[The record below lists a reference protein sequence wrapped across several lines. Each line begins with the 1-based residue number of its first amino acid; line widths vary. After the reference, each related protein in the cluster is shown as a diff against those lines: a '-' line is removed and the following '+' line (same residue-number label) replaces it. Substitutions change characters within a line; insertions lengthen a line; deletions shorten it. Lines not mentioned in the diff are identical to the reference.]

1 MHGQPAILYITHYQ
15 PLTSAAVNSTAEHSE
30 WLRAIPGLAGR
41 TALVTGAA
49 SGLGLAIATALS
61 TAGASVVFCDRDG
74 AGLESA
80 TSSIEGDYRR
90 VVLDVTDPEAVVRCV
105 SEVEEETAVD
115 MLVNS
120 AGIGARG
127 TATEYPDELWAEVID
142 INLTG
147 TFRMCRE
154 VGARMVER
162 RRGSIVNIASVGG
175 LAGYPGSVGYQV
187 SKGGVVQLTRSL
199 AIEWAHSGVRVN
211 ALAPAQFETTIVRQ
225 QWEEEPELG
234 QFFLD
239 RTPLGRFGQTD
250 EIVGPAIFL
259 ASTMSSMVTGHI
271 LAVDG
276 GYLAQ

>member
-1 MHGQPAILYITHYQ
+1 
-15 PLTSAAVNSTAEHSE
+15 
-30 WLRAIPGLAGR
+30 
-41 TALVTGAA
+41 
-49 SGLGLAIATALS
+49 
-61 TAGASVVFCDRDG
+61 
-74 AGLESA
+74 
-80 TSSIEGDYRR
+80 
-90 VVLDVTDPEAVVRCV
+90 
-105 SEVEEETAVD
+105 
-115 MLVNS
+115 
-120 AGIGARG
+120 
-127 TATEYPDELWAEVID
+127 
-142 INLTG
+142 
-147 TFRMCRE
+147 
-154 VGARMVER
+154 
-162 RRGSIVNIASVGG
+162 
-175 LAGYPGSVGYQV
+175 
-187 SKGGVVQLTRSL
+187 QLTRSL